1 MLRAV
6 LLRRCNIS
14 HAGRLVTGIA
24 RRPVA
29 RYQAPRLKMM
39 TGTVFTMMRK
49 SSAAE
54 RRPMYSMSNANF
66 PLTSS
71 IDESYRWVTC
81 AQPVI
86 PGKTCWRA

>member
-1 MLRAV
+1 MLRAL
-6 LLRRCNIS
+6 LLRRCNN
-14 HAGRLVTGIA
+14 LA
-24 RRPVA
+24 RWLATAIPWRA
-29 RYQAPRLKMM
+29 RYQAPRLKRI
-39 TGTVFTMMRK
+39 TGTVFSMMRK

-71 IDESYRWVTC
+71 IDESYCWLTC